1 MMKRDDDHDAH
12 RCHLTL
18 TNEFI
23 LTLMRHWLEK
33 GRQGSGCGCSS
44 LIEMI
49 AQSSSLASLNR
60 GFDNGNAFQ
69 SYEEGRHHLS
79 TVDLSIF
86 GLMRASQRTGGF
98 PRETCFVQN
107 FLLCR
112 VHSF

>member
-49 AQSSSLASLNR
+49 AQSSSLALI
-60 GFDNGNAFQ
+60 GD
-69 SYEEGRHHLS
+69 S
-79 TVDLSIF
+79 TTAMLFKAMKKVGIIYQRSIC
-86 GLMRASQRTGGF
+86 Q
-98 PRETCFVQN
+98 
-107 FLLCR
+107 FL
-112 VHSF
+112 V